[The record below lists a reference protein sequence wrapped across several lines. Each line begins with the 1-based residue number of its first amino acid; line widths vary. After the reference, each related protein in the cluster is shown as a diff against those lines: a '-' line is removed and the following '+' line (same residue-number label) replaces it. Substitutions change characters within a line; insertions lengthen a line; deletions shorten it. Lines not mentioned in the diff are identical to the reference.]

1 MLTRSAMLAAAI
13 SALSAFATSH
23 VAPTTQPTTQPTTT
37 ATHSAG
43 ENIEGN
49 HAESEPLA
57 KLVQQLA
64 SEDVAVRE
72 AAEASI
78 IALGTN
84 SLPAL
89 RQLFAEATDPEVQD
103 RLERSIVVLERAK
116 LIEPTRVTIKL
127 ENPTAVELAQ
137 EVGKSF
143 GLRASSPDQIEHF
156 NRMPQFNKKLGDVEL
171 IDVTWK
177 EATEFLRR
185 RGAMTIRIDNSGT
198 DVPSFFIQPGGNPE
212 EQQGRQIDLGIVRIA
227 ATNISYNWSQPIGP
241 VGGAKPRENSSLS
254 IQFMALG
261 EPRLLNPAVLQSAQ
275 FQFIEVI
282 DSNGNSILNKQ
293 NKLPWSVR
301 NGEVIAQA
309 AAALKMPKNP
319 GDSIKSIRGELVLRL
334 VNAFDVFQSDQVAVG
349 QPISVVLGDD
359 RLNLVVTNEGMN
371 MSVELSGKMQRL
383 DIIDGRNQQIPIND
397 LIRISVVDSLDLPL
411 LSQGINTYHTNQE
424 VKLSNLFLP
433 RVNQPGKGQVDVTFP
448 LKVKVTRVRSTTEV
462 TIPFEFLDLPM
473 IPRM

>member
-1 MLTRSAMLAAAI
+1 MLTRSAMLV
-13 SALSAFATSH
+13 LSVSTLSVFATSH
-23 VAPTTQPTTQPTTT
+23 VAPTTHPTTA
-37 ATHSAG
+37 ATHSGG
-43 ENIEGN
+43 ENIEEN
-49 HAESEPLA
+49 HSENEPLA

-64 SEDVAVRE
+64 SEDVAVRD
-72 AAEASI
+72 AAETSI
-78 IALGTN
+78 IALGSK
-84 SLPAL
+84 SLPGL

-116 LIEPTRVTIKL
+116 LIEPTRVTIRL
-127 ENPTAVELAQ
+127 TNPTAVELAQ

-143 GLRASSPDQIEHF
+143 GLRSSSPDQIEQF

-177 EATEFLRR
+177 EATEFLRK
-185 RGAMTIRIDNSGT
+185 RGAMTIRIDNSRN

-212 EQQGRQIDLGIVRIA
+212 QQQGRQIDLGMVRVA

-261 EPRLLNPAVLQSAQ
+261 EPRLLDPAVLQSAQ

-293 NKLPWSVR
+293 SNRGWGGK

-309 AAALKMPKNP
+309 PAQLDMPKNP
-319 GDSIKSIRGELVLRL
+319 GDVIKSLRGELRLRL

-349 QPISVVLGDD
+349 QPLPVVLGSD
-359 RLNLVVTNEGMN
+359 RLNLVVNNEGIN
-371 MSVELSGKMQRL
+371 IAVELTGKMQSL
-383 DIIDGRNQQIPIND
+383 DLIDGRNQQIPITD

-411 LSQGINTYHTNQE
+411 LSQGTNTNHSNQE
-424 VKLSNLFLP
+424 VKLSNLYLP

-448 LKVKVTRVRSTTEV
+448 LKVKITRTRTTTDV
-462 TIPFEFLDLPM
+462 MIPFEFTDLPM
-473 IPRM
+473 MPRM